1 MSFLSIDQTQTLP
14 APVSRPSSPGSTGS
28 SGSFPDFSASSLACK
43 WAILIAT
50 LVEILSS
57 HENALL
63 KMKTAFLHRVRSRPV
78 RKSDKRLG
86 KKYNPI
92 VASRDYKNAKT
103 VGAFLNVF
111 APCWNWKEYSLLEFL
126 VNASGCKPAVE
137 KLQEFMESRRQ
148 AAPYVVLPTS
158 PAEQSTG
165 DPRELQTVL
174 VRMKVKRDSLTLEE
188 YDEDA
193 SLLCRV
199 VKIPR
204 YELALDSIGTGCIAI
219 RWRIASRF
227 ADDLQRTTVTNM
239 LLQELAKQ
247 RVVQISIGP
256 NFHLSVATI
265 NYWEKKQTAEV
276 GQYNDN
282 KEVIKPHSIHACVD
296 IYE

>member
-1 MSFLSIDQTQTLP
+1 MEGICWLLIANMAYYHHGCLFFSIAHTQTLP
-14 APVSRPSSPGSTGS
+14 TPVSRPSSRGSTGS

-57 HENALL
+57 HENALM

-78 RKSDKRLG
+78 GKSDKKMG

-103 VGAFLNVF
+103 VGAFLDVF
-111 APCWNWKEYSLLEFL
+111 APYWNWKEYGLLEFL
-126 VNASGCKPAVE
+126 VNASGCEPALE
-137 KLQEFMESRRQ
+137 KLQEFIESRRQ
-148 AAPYVVLPTS
+148 AAPYVVLPISST
-158 PAEQSTG
+158 EQNTG

-193 SLLCRV
+193 SLMCRV

-204 YELALDSIGTGCIAI
+204 YELALDSIGTGSIAI
-219 RWRIASRF
+219 RWSIASHF
-227 ADDLQRTTVTNM
+227 ADDLQRTTVTNT
-239 LLQELAKQ
+239 LLQELAK
-247 RVVQISIGP
+247 
-256 NFHLSVATI
+256 
-265 NYWEKKQTAEV
+265 
-276 GQYNDN
+276 
-282 KEVIKPHSIHACVD
+282 
-296 IYE
+296 